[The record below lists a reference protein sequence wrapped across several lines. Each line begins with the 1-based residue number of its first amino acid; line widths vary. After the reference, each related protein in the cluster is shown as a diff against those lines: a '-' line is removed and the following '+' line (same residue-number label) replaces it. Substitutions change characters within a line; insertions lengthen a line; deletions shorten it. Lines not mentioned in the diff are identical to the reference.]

1 MKAVVYVKYGS
12 PDVLELKEV
21 EKPVPKDDEVLLKI
35 YAASINSWD
44 WDMLTGTPY
53 EYRLLSGL
61 LKPKKTNI
69 LGCDIAGRVETVGK
83 NVKKLKP
90 GDEVFGDLSEGG
102 WGGFAEYACA
112 RAKDLTLKPGSMT
125 FEEAAA
131 TPQAGLLALQ
141 AFQQKKEIKPRD
153 SILINGGCG
162 GVGTF
167 AIQMAKAF
175 GAEITAV
182 DSTEKLD
189 MMRSLGADYVIDYT
203 NEDFTRNGKCYDLIV
218 DVKSNRSIFDYKRVL
233 NSKGI
238 YATVGG
244 KTSRILQLALLGPL
258 IKKKENKVLTLV
270 MHKPNKG
277 MNILCELFEAG
288 KIKPIVDKCFPL
300 SKTSEAF
307 RYFGEGHFKGKV
319 IITLEH
325 NNKT

>member
-1 MKAVVYVKYGS
+1 VKAVVYEKYGS

-35 YAASINSWD
+35 FAVSINSWD

-53 EYRLLSGL
+53 EYRFLSGL

-69 LGCDIAGRVETVGK
+69 LGCDIAGRIETVGT

-90 GDEVFGDLSEGG
+90 GDEVFGDLSGG
-102 WGGFAEYACA
+102 SWGGFAEYVCA
-112 RAKDLTLKPGSMT
+112 REKDLTLKPESMT

-141 AFQQKKEIKPRD
+141 AFQQKKGIKPGD
-153 SILINGGCG
+153 TILINGGCG

-167 AIQMAKAF
+167 AIQIAKAF

-182 DSTEKLD
+182 DSTEKMD
-189 MMRSLGADYVIDYT
+189 MMRTLGADYVIDYT
-203 NEDFTRNGKCYDLIV
+203 KEDFTRNGKCYDLII
-218 DVKSNRSIFDYKRVL
+218 DVKSNRSIFDYKRAL

-244 KTSRILQLALLGPL
+244 KTSSVLQLALLGHL

-277 MNILCELFEAG
+277 MSMLCKLFEAG
-288 KIKPIVDKCFPL
+288 KIKPIVDKCFQL
-300 SKTSEAF
+300 SETSEAF

-319 IITLEH
+319 LITLDH